1 LKLVS
6 TLIEASKHSHSVCA
20 GIAHGLR
27 EVIHKAGLKLNRPL
41 EALTANM
48 ETGSPPLSMSSSS
61 SSQNPSTTNPFLMSQ
76 APQLGRPK
84 SRSTKPT
91 ERMKDKSEVV
101 SDICKKKRKYLCPT
115 KDCGKEYSSASA
127 LGFHK
132 KSCKT
137 RVAYEKEA
145 LD

>member
-1 LKLVS
+1 M
-6 TLIEASKHSHSVCA
+6 EASKHSPSVCA

-41 EALTANM
+41 EALSANM
-48 ETGSPPLSMSSSS
+48 GTGSPPLSMSSSS
-61 SSQNPSTTNPFLMSQ
+61 SSQNPSTTNPALMSQ
-76 APQLGRPK
+76 APPLGRPK

-91 ERMKDKSEVV
+91 ERMKAQSEVV
-101 SDICKKKRKYLCPT
+101 SDICKKKRKFLCPN

-127 LGFHK
+127 LGVHK
-132 KSCKT
+132 KRCKT
-137 RVAYEKEA
+137 GVACEKEA

>member
-6 TLIEASKHSHSVCA
+6 TLIEASKHGPSVCA
-20 GIAHGLR
+20 GIAHSLR

-48 ETGSPPLSMSSSS
+48 GTGSPPWSMSSSS
-61 SSQNPSTTNPFLMSQ
+61 SSQNPSTTNPALMSQ

-84 SRSTKPT
+84 STSTKPR
-91 ERMKDKSEVV
+91 ERMKSQTEVV
-101 SDICKKKRKYLCPT
+101 SDICKKKRKFRCPN
-115 KDCGKEYSSASA
+115 KDCVKEYSSASA

-132 KSCKT
+132 KKCKT
-137 RVAYEKEA
+137 GVAYEKEA